1 MCSVRRSCLGQLSVT
16 VTGVTL
22 GTVSGGIVDLDCS
35 SLSFTNHL
43 IMSEGELTRYVFQYL
58 LLALKSNIWPT
69 QQIRA
74 PNRWFRR
81 SEPPELH
88 PDIHV

>member
-1 MCSVRRSCLGQLSVT
+1 
-16 VTGVTL
+16 
-22 GTVSGGIVDLDCS
+22 
-35 SLSFTNHL
+35 
-43 IMSEGELTRYVFQYL
+43 MSEGELTRYVSHYL
-58 LLALKSNIWPT
+58 RTALKIDILST

-81 SEPPELH
+81 SEYPEPH

>member
-1 MCSVRRSCLGQLSVT
+1 
-16 VTGVTL
+16 
-22 GTVSGGIVDLDCS
+22 
-35 SLSFTNHL
+35 
-43 IMSEGELTRYVFQYL
+43 MSEGELTRYVFQYP

>member
-1 MCSVRRSCLGQLSVT
+1 
-16 VTGVTL
+16 
-22 GTVSGGIVDLDCS
+22 
-35 SLSFTNHL
+35 
-43 IMSEGELTRYVFQYL
+43 MSEGELTRYVSHYL
-58 LLALKSNIWPT
+58 RPALKTDILST

-81 SEPPELH
+81 SEHLELH